1 MKKMAKDLSIGVIGN
16 GFVGSSVSHGFRHYC
31 KELKVFDKDP
41 TRSTHNFDDVL
52 KCDFVFICVPTPM
65 SNSGAADLSLI
76 NQVFE
81 KAEFKKSKASF
92 VIKSTV
98 PIGTTDDLS
107 NRYTS
112 LNIFHSP
119 EFLTARSAKIDFI
132 CPARNII
139 GYPSKGDCNN
149 RASDCYERLNILKDF
164 FESRFPGVPCMI
176 MKSKESEFVK
186 YIANCFFAT
195 KVSFFNEMFLLS
207 KKLELDW
214 QNLIE
219 GVMSDGR
226 IGISHFQVPGH
237 DGDMGFGGT
246 CFPKDINSLIS
257 IMKDNDLDPLILQA
271 AWDRNLHVRKNKD
284 WEYEAAAVSKP
295 KNKKLDRRYE

>member
-1 MKKMAKDLSIGVIGN
+1 MKNLNIGIIGN
-16 GFVGSSVSHGFRHYC
+16 GFVGSSISHGFRHYC
-31 KELKVFDKDP
+31 NSLKIFDKDP
-41 TRSTHNFDDVL
+41 NRSTHNFDEVL
-52 KCDFVFICVPTPM
+52 KCDFVFVCVPTPM
-65 SNSGAADLSLI
+65 SSTGAADLSLI

-81 KAEFKKSKASF
+81 KAEYKKSKASF
-92 VIKSTV
+92 IIKSTV
-98 PIGTTDDLS
+98 PIGTTDDLTDKYS
-107 NRYTS
+107 S

-139 GYPSKGDCNN
+139 GYPSRGDCTN
-149 RASDCYERLNILKDF
+149 RASYCYERLNILKDF
-164 FESRFPGVPCMI
+164 FKKRFPGVPCMV

-207 KKLELDW
+207 KKLDLNW
-214 QNLIE
+214 QTLIE

-257 IMKDNDLDPLILQA
+257 TMKENNLSPLILQA
-271 AWDRNLHVRKNKD
+271 AWDRNISVRKNKD

-295 KNKKLDRRYE
+295 KNKNKS